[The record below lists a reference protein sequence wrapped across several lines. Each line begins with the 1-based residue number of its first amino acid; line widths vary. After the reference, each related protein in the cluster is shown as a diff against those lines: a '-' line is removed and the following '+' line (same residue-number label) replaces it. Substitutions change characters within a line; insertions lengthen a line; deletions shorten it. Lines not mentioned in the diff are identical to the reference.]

1 MPPPR
6 GQPPPRRPGMNY
18 VIHSYSV
25 FHTFVVMI
33 RFVAAVPVFGCVLGL
48 AFVSELRGQFASDL
62 VKEMVGARGAVELE
76 RRGSS
81 PWTVEP

>member
-6 GQPPPRRPGMNY
+6 GQPPTRRTDMNY
-18 VIHSYSV
+18 VIHFYSV
-25 FHTFVVMI
+25 FHTFVGKI
-33 RFVAAVPVFGCVLGL
+33 RFLAAVPVFGCVLGL

-62 VKEMVGARGAVELE
+62 VKETVGARGAVGPE
-76 RRGSS
+76 RRGGS